1 MTIYFTK
8 DHEWLRVE
16 GDTGIVGITPH
27 AAEALGDIVFFEAQP
42 VGTKIAQGGAMAVVE
57 SVKAASDIYAPITGE
72 IIGFNEA
79 LTDAP
84 ETISAA
90 PEGDGWMVKLRIAN
104 PAELE
109 SLLDAAGY
117 QATLG

>member
-1 MTIYFTK
+1 MTTYFTK

-16 GDTGIVGITPH
+16 GDTGIIGITPH
-27 AAEALGDIVFFEAQP
+27 AVDALGDIVFFEAQP
-42 VGTKIAQGGAMAVVE
+42 IGTKIAQGDAMAVVE
-57 SVKAASDIYAPITGE
+57 SVKAASDIYAPVTGE
-72 IIGFNEA
+72 IIAFNEA

-84 ETISAA
+84 ETINAA
-90 PEGDGWMVKLRIAN
+90 PEGDGWMIKLRIEN

>member
-1 MTIYFTK
+1 MTTYFTK
-8 DHEWLRVE
+8 DHEWIRVE
-16 GDTGIVGITPH
+16 GDTGTIGITPH
-27 AAEALGDIVFFEAQP
+27 AVEALGDIVFFEAQP
-42 VGTKIAQGGAMAVVE
+42 IGNQVTKGEPVGLVE
-57 SVKAASDIYAPITGE
+57 SVKAASDIYAPVSGE
-72 IIGFNEA
+72 ILAFNEA

-84 ETISAA
+84 ETINAA

-104 PAELE
+104 AAELE